1 MANEG
6 EGQLSNDNV
15 IKNECDLVEQLDLQL
30 EELDD
35 EEFQLP
41 PVDEL
46 PTLESILNENDPGS
60 ISDEDTTAPQ
70 PSQLKASFSQDGGDT
85 LSLHSR
91 GSSDS
96 KSRNSSDKHSSGSRT
111 RREPQ
116 SKTHGSILRH
126 VILKGVAAQ
135 LVSAYDRVGAGL
147 PTTMAV
153 GNVICIGTSH
163 GLILVFEPTQ
173 ALKYCLGSTQL
184 GEQYGSV
191 SALALNNDC
200 TRLLAG
206 FAKGQI
212 CLFDLTSSK
221 LLQTISDAHTPFTA
235 VLHLKWTDYPGMA
248 VISDSGGSVFEL
260 SIKRT
265 MGLNSNES
273 RCIFSGSRG
282 EVCTVEPLLMSQFRA
297 NPGTETIIL
306 AMATIS
312 KVIVVSLRPQLKVL
326 FSYPLKASAST
337 LPLLAWQFV
346 VIQMP
351 DGVRVVDP
359 VLAFGREKSVYFYQL
374 THGSQEELRFLP
386 LQKMVLTYIVQ
397 AMAWLNSR
405 TLAVMDTREQLH
417 IVDVKSQE
425 ELEMVDLAHLGLV
438 YASPHFKAIA
448 TGSNVSKAMAL
459 AGERACYHSMVSFGS
474 QVLLLGTKSFQV
486 VTVRSW
492 IDRLDHLVRS
502 GHMREALQLALDIYQ
517 DKAQA
522 VVGLKQ
528 KKEKR
533 QQLVQEKIC
542 ELLNQYLD
550 HGIENLPD
558 RSNLVSITQYYSLMV
573 PLCVKVAVGSNLT
586 DMLFGR
592 IWDTFSEDAISKGIF
607 LEALEPYIL
616 SDQLA
621 DISPVI
627 SQCLLSHQ
635 ETSGRLEAAEA
646 CIVHLEVTSLDLH
659 QALKLCW
666 THGLYDAIFYIY
678 TRGIKDF
685 ITPLEELSTVLC
697 NAMDSGV
704 ALSDN
709 LVKLGNKIL
718 VYISCCL
725 AGRAYPR
732 GDIEEPILQQVK
744 HETFKCLTSLH
755 TKNSK
760 PNEECY
766 PFLRTLLRFDT
777 REFLNVL
784 SLAFEEAEFTSEL
797 GMIQRQRV
805 VDILL
810 QVMVEGQGFGPAQ
823 LGSLFTFIARQM
835 SRQQGAIAINRQ
847 LFDQVL
853 SHLTAPDASSHHE
866 ERETALLELLQ
877 EGGLVHYDRDHLL
890 DKAWKAEFY
899 RVCEYVYEV
908 QGKHEKIIECYIY
921 DKMRKHQVFTYIRSV
936 LTSPQFTD
944 LHAQKI
950 QQQFLNHIKCL
961 LDIDSSRVASLI
973 LTMPQLTP
981 FLDDVMT
988 KLRGDNKYMYSALHA
1003 LFTYRATHASPGGR
1017 GVDSNENILTSEL
1030 QEEYIDLMC
1039 EVNPTQVYTYLKGA
1053 EGYRLEE
1060 TLEICRRH
1068 NQPES
1073 TAYLLEK
1080 AGDIKGA
1087 FEILLSILK
1096 SRVED
1101 FLAAVEKDSS
1111 GSSSTVPLGH
1121 VQAQVVKLVR
1131 VCQLGSSQLEEA
1143 NRREL
1148 WFPLLDVLLSTQPKI
1163 AHHQTLA
1170 HEMRGMVGH
1179 VVNSMMTHIALP
1191 AILERVM
1198 HDPGYC
1204 GGNFAQIKHLLKG
1217 MVERYVYEET
1227 LYSGVVNMIA
1237 EDQLRYLTIKHSQ
1250 AASPLVIYST
1260 TCAIC
1265 HSVYHPASKAVAHF
1279 CGHSY
1284 HAQCGGEGSSCVL
1297 CTGSSQ
1303 DGQTE
1308 EEQAAE
1314 TSGTQ
1319 QVGLDDTQLEGI
1331 RRVNSISSGGSRLQF
1346 LEELSAPK
1354 GVGRSGSESIG
1365 ASIKSF
1371 GQGPSGSTSNSQDIW
1386 CSQDFALKLAPP
1398 TITFEGF
1405 EE

>member
-1 MANEG
+1 MATEG
-6 EGQLSNDNV
+6 EEQMSNNIENPD
-15 IKNECDLVEQLDLQL
+15 EAELVKQLDLQL

-35 EEFQLP
+35 DEFQLP
-41 PVDEL
+41 PIGEL

-60 ISDEDTTAPQ
+60 VSDDDLGIPPTPIQKT
-70 PSQLKASFSQDGGDT
+70 SFSNDGGDT
-85 LSLHSR
+85 LSVHSR

-96 KSRNSSDKHSSGSRT
+96 RSRTSSERHSCGSRS
-111 RREPQ
+111 RRDAHH
-116 SKTHGSILRH
+116 KTHGSILRH
-126 VILKGVAAQ
+126 VILTGVAAQ
-135 LVSAYDRVGAGL
+135 LVSAHDRVGAGL

-153 GNVICIGTSH
+153 GNIICIGTSH

-173 ALKYCLGSTQL
+173 ALKFCLGSTQL

-191 SALALNNDC
+191 SALALNHDC

-212 CLFDLTSSK
+212 CVFDLTSSK

-235 VLHLKWTDYPGMA
+235 VLHLKWTDFPGMA

-282 EVCTVEPLLMSQFRA
+282 EVCTIEPLLMSQFRA
-297 NPGTETIIL
+297 TPVSEPVIL

-326 FSYPLKASAST
+326 FSHPLKASAST

-351 DGVRVVDP
+351 DGTRVIDP
-359 VLAFGREKSVYFYQL
+359 VLAFGREKNVYFYQL
-374 THGSQEELRFLP
+374 THGSQEELQFIP
-386 LQKMVLTYIVQ
+386 LQKMSLSYLVQ

-405 TLAVMDTREQLH
+405 TLAVMDTKEHLH
-417 IVDVKSQE
+417 VIDVKTQD
-425 ELEMVDLAHLGLV
+425 ELETVDLAHLGLV
-438 YASPHFKAIA
+438 YASAHFKAIA

-486 VTVRSW
+486 VTVRTW
-492 IDRLDHLVRS
+492 VDRLDHLVRG
-502 GHMREALQLALDIYQ
+502 GHVREALQLALDIYQ

-522 VVGLKQ
+522 VVGLKH

-533 QQLVQEKIC
+533 QLLVQEKIN

-550 HGIENLPD
+550 SALEKLPERTNLEGL
-558 RSNLVSITQYYSLMV
+558 NKYYTQLV
-573 PLCVKVAVGSNLT
+573 PLCVQVAVGAHLR
-586 DMLFGR
+586 DLLFGR
-592 IWDTFSEDAISKGIF
+592 MWDLFSEDAISRGIF
-607 LEALEPYIL
+607 LESLEPYIL

-621 DISPVI
+621 DMSPSI
-627 SQCLLSHQ
+627 SQCLLSHH
-635 ETSGRLEAAEA
+635 ESCGRLQAAEA
-646 CIVHLEVTSLDLH
+646 CIVHLQVTSLDLH
-659 QALKLCW
+659 QAMTLCW

-678 TRGIKDF
+678 THGMRDF
-685 ITPLEELSTVLC
+685 VTPLEELSTVLS
-697 NAMDSGV
+697 NAMDSGKGLTDSQV
-704 ALSDN
+704 M
-709 LVKLGNKIL
+709 LGNKIL
-718 VYISCCL
+718 VYVSSCL

-732 GDIEEPILQQVK
+732 GEIDPEELQQVK
-744 HETFKCLTSLH
+744 HEIFKCITSLH
-755 TKNSK
+755 SKNAK
-760 PNEECY
+760 PTEQAY

-784 SLAFEEAEFTSEL
+784 ALAFEEAEFTSEL

-810 QVMVEGQGFGPAQ
+810 QVMVEGEGFGPAQ
-823 LGSLFTFIARQM
+823 LGGLFTFIARQM
-835 SRQQGAIAINRQ
+835 SRQQGAIAVNRQ

-853 SHLTAPDASSHHE
+853 CHLTAPDASSHHE
-866 ERETALLELLQ
+866 ERQTALLELLQ
-877 EGGLVHYDRDHLL
+877 EGGLVHYKVEQLL
-890 DKAWKAEFY
+890 EKARQAGFY
-899 RVCEYVYEV
+899 RVCEFVYEER
-908 QGKHEKIIECYIY
+908 GEHEKIVECYLE

-936 LTSPQFTD
+936 LSSPQFTD

-950 QQQFLNHIKCL
+950 QQQFLKHIKSL
-961 LDIDSSRVASLI
+961 LEIDSSRVASLL

-981 FLDDVMT
+981 LLPEVT
-988 KLRGDNKYMYSALHA
+988 SHLRGEPQLLFNALHA
-1003 LFTYRATHASPGGR
+1003 LFTYRSTHASPGGH
-1017 GVDSNENILTSEL
+1017 GVDNNDGTLTPEL

-1039 EVNPTQVYTYLKGA
+1039 QVNPTQVYAYLKGA
-1053 EGYRLEE
+1053 EGYRLEQ
-1060 TLEICRRH
+1060 TLEICRQH
-1068 NQPES
+1068 KQQDS
-1073 TAYLLEK
+1073 TAFLLER

-1087 FEILLSILK
+1087 FDILLTILK
-1096 SRVED
+1096 SKVDDLLNCVRAEGTTSCS
-1101 FLAAVEKDSS
+1101 LS
-1111 GSSSTVPLGH
+1111 LGH

-1131 VCQLGSSQLEEA
+1131 VCQLGSSQLEESG
-1143 NRREL
+1143 RREL
-1148 WFPLLDVLLSTQPKI
+1148 WFPLLDVLLSTQPPL
-1163 AHHQTLA
+1163 AHDQQLA

-1179 VVNSMMTHIALP
+1179 VVNSMMTHISLP

-1204 GGNFAQIKHLLKG
+1204 DGNFAQIKHLLKG

-1227 LYSGVVNMIA
+1227 LYATVVRIIA
-1237 EDQLRYLTIKHSQ
+1237 GDQLSYLTMQHSQ
-1250 AASPLVIYST
+1250 ACSPLIVYTT

-1265 HSVYHPASKAVAHF
+1265 HSVYHPSSKAVAHS

-1284 HAQCGGEGSSCVL
+1284 HARCGGEAPACVL

-1303 DGQTE
+1303 

-1314 TSGTQ
+1314 QSQAPDSIEEPT
-1319 QVGLDDTQLEGI
+1319 VGLDDTQLEGI
-1331 RRVNSISSGGSRLQF
+1331 RRVKALSFGGSRLQF
-1346 LEELSAPK
+1346 LDELSTPRGGPATENSSKTSPSW
-1354 GVGRSGSESIG
+1354 RSSGSV
-1365 ASIKSF
+1365 
-1371 GQGPSGSTSNSQDIW
+1371 SGNQDIW
-1386 CSQDFALKLAPP
+1386 SSQNFALKLAPP
-1398 TITFEGF
+1398 TIEFEG
-1405 EE
+1405 EANW

>member
-1 MANEG
+1 MAMEG
-6 EGQLSNDNV
+6 EGQLSKETVNNADS
-15 IKNECDLVEQLDLQL
+15 DLVKQLDLQL

-35 EEFQLP
+35 EEFHLP
-41 PVDEL
+41 PVSEL

-60 ISDEDTTAPQ
+60 ISEDDSAPPQ
-70 PSQLKASFSQDGGDT
+70 PSQHKASFSQEGGDT

-96 KSRNSSDKHSSGSRT
+96 RSRNSSDKHSSGSRT
-111 RREPQ
+111 RRDPQ

-135 LVSAYDRVGAGL
+135 LISAYDRVGAGL

-153 GNVICIGTSH
+153 GNVICVGTSH

-173 ALKYCLGSTQL
+173 ALKFCLGSTQL

-200 TRLLAG
+200 TRLLVG

-212 CLFDLTSSK
+212 CLYDLTTSK
-221 LLQTISDAHTPFTA
+221 LLQTIPDAHTPFTA

-282 EVCTVEPLLMSQFRA
+282 EVCTIEPLLMSHFRI
-297 NPGTETIIL
+297 NPGAETIIL

-326 FSYPLKASAST
+326 FSHPLKASSTT
-337 LPLLAWQFV
+337 LPLIAWQFV

-351 DGVRVVDP
+351 DGTRGVDP
-359 VLAFGREKSVYFYQL
+359 VLAFGREKTIYFYQL
-374 THGSQEELRFLP
+374 TQEELHFIP
-386 LQKMVLTYIVQ
+386 LQKMVLSYVVQ
-397 AMAWLNSR
+397 GMAWLNSR
-405 TLAVMDTREQLH
+405 SLSVMDTREQLH
-417 IVDVKSQE
+417 IIDVKSQE

-459 AGERACYHSMVSFGS
+459 AGERSCYHSMVSFGS

-486 VTVRSW
+486 VTVRTW
-492 IDRLDHLVRS
+492 VDRLDHLVRG

-522 VVGLKQ
+522 VVGLKH

-533 QQLVQEKIC
+533 QQIVQEKISNM
-542 ELLNQYLD
+542 LHQYLD
-550 HGIENLPD
+550 TGMESLPD
-558 RSNLVSITQYYSLMV
+558 RSNLAALNQYYTQMV
-573 PLCVKVAVGSNLT
+573 PLCVKMAVGANLRNL
-586 DMLFGR
+586 LFGR
-592 IWDTFSEDAISKGIF
+592 IWETFCEDAISKGIF

-616 SDQLA
+616 SDQLS
-621 DISPVI
+621 DMSPSI
-627 SQCLLSHQ
+627 TQCLLSHQ
-635 ETSGRLEAAEA
+635 ETCGRLQAAEA
-646 CIVHLEVTSLDLH
+646 CIVHLDVTSLDLH
-659 QALKLCW
+659 QAMTLCW
-666 THGLYDAIFYIY
+666 THGMYDAIFYIY

-685 ITPLEELSTVLC
+685 ITPLEELITVLC
-697 NAMDSGV
+697 NAMDSGN
-704 ALSDN
+704 ALTDCQ
-709 LVKLGNKIL
+709 VKLGNKIL
-718 VYISCCL
+718 VYVSCCL

-744 HETFKCLTSLH
+744 HEIFKCLTSLH

-760 PNEECY
+760 PTEECY
-766 PFLRTLLRFDT
+766 PYLRTLLRFDT

-853 SHLTAPDASSHHE
+853 CHLTSSDASSHHE

-877 EGGLVHYDRDHLL
+877 DGGLVHYDKDHLL
-890 DKAWKAEFY
+890 EKAWNAEFY

-908 QGKHEKIIECYIY
+908 RGEHEKIIECYLE
-921 DKMRKHQVFTYIRSV
+921 DKMRKHQVFTYIRTV

-950 QQQFLNHIKCL
+950 QQQFLAHIKTL
-961 LDIDSSRVASLI
+961 LDIDCSRVASLL
-973 LTMPQLTP
+973 LTMPQLIP
-981 FLDDVMT
+981 LLSDVMQ
-988 KLRGDNKYMYSALHA
+988 KLRGDTQYMYFALNA
-1003 LFTYRATHASPGGR
+1003 LFTYRSTHASPGGR
-1017 GVDSNENILTSEL
+1017 GVDPSENLLSSDL

-1039 EVNPTQVYTYLKGA
+1039 QVSPTQVYAYLKGA
-1053 EGYRLEE
+1053 EGYRLEQ
-1060 TLEICRRH
+1060 TLQICKRH
-1068 NQPES
+1068 NQQEC
-1073 TAYLLEK
+1073 TAFLLEK

-1096 SRVED
+1096 SKVED
-1101 FLAAVEKDSS
+1101 VSYYW
-1111 GSSSTVPLGH
+1111 H
-1121 VQAQVVKLVR
+1121 
-1131 VCQLGSSQLEEA
+1131 A
-1143 NRREL
+1143 N
-1148 WFPLLDVLLSTQPKI
+1148 
-1163 AHHQTLA
+1163 
-1170 HEMRGMVGH
+1170 
-1179 VVNSMMTHIALP
+1179 
-1191 AILERVM
+1191 
-1198 HDPGYC
+1198 
-1204 GGNFAQIKHLLKG
+1204 
-1217 MVERYVYEET
+1217 
-1227 LYSGVVNMIA
+1227 
-1237 EDQLRYLTIKHSQ
+1237 
-1250 AASPLVIYST
+1250 
-1260 TCAIC
+1260 
-1265 HSVYHPASKAVAHF
+1265 
-1279 CGHSY
+1279 
-1284 HAQCGGEGSSCVL
+1284 CVL
-1297 CTGSSQ
+1297 
-1303 DGQTE
+1303 
-1308 EEQAAE
+1308 
-1314 TSGTQ
+1314 
-1319 QVGLDDTQLEGI
+1319 
-1331 RRVNSISSGGSRLQF
+1331 F
-1346 LEELSAPK
+1346 LMYYY
-1354 GVGRSGSESIG
+1354 
-1365 ASIKSF
+1365 
-1371 GQGPSGSTSNSQDIW
+1371 
-1386 CSQDFALKLAPP
+1386 DF
-1398 TITFEGF
+1398 E
-1405 EE
+1405 

>member
-1 MANEG
+1 MATEG
-6 EGQLSNDNV
+6 EEQLSNEPEKLDDTDI
-15 IKNECDLVEQLDLQL
+15 IKQLDLQL

-41 PVDEL
+41 PVGEL

-60 ISDEDTTAPQ
+60 VSDDDLVLP
-70 PSQLKASFSQDGGDT
+70 PLPHPKASFSTDGGDT
-85 LSLHSR
+85 LSVHSR

-96 KSRNSSDKHSSGSRT
+96 RSRTSSTERHSTGSRS
-111 RREPQ
+111 RKDAQ
-116 SKTHGSILRH
+116 NKTHGSILRH

-135 LVSAYDRVGAGL
+135 LVSAHDRVGAGL

-153 GNVICIGTSH
+153 GNIICIGTSH
-163 GLILVFEPTQ
+163 GLVLVFEPTQ
-173 ALKYCLGSTQL
+173 ALKFCLGSTQL
-184 GEQYGSV
+184 GEQCGSV
-191 SALALNNDC
+191 SALALNQDC

-282 EVCTVEPLLMSQFRA
+282 EVCTIEPLLMSQFRA
-297 NPGTETIIL
+297 TPFVETVIL

-326 FSYPLKASAST
+326 FSHPLKASVST

-351 DGVRVVDP
+351 DGTRVIDP
-359 VLAFGREKSVYFYQL
+359 VLAFGREKNVFFYQL
-374 THGSQEELRFLP
+374 THGSQEELQFIP
-386 LQKMVLTYIVQ
+386 LQKMGLSFVIQ
-397 AMAWLNSR
+397 GMAWLNTR
-405 TLAVMDTREQLH
+405 TLAVMDTREHLH
-417 IVDVKSQE
+417 VIDVKTQE
-425 ELEMVDLAHLGLV
+425 EQEMVDLAHLGLV

-448 TGSNVSKAMAL
+448 TGGNVSKAMAL
-459 AGERACYHSMVSFGS
+459 SGERACYHSMVSFGT

-492 IDRLDHLVRS
+492 VDRLDYLVKG
-502 GHMREALQLALDIYQ
+502 GHKREALQLALDIYQ

-522 VVGLKQ
+522 IVGLKH

-550 HGIENLPD
+550 SAMNELPE
-558 RSNLVSITQYYSLMV
+558 RSNLTALNQYYSQLV
-573 PLCVKVAVGSNLT
+573 TLCVQVSVGANLK
-586 DMLFGR
+586 DVLFGR
-592 IWDTFSEDAISKGIF
+592 VWETFSEDAISKGIY

-621 DISPVI
+621 DISPSI
-627 SQCLLSHQ
+627 TQCLLAHQ
-635 ETSGRLEAAEA
+635 EVCGKLQAAEA
-646 CIVHLEVTSLDLH
+646 CIVHLSVTSLDLH
-659 QALKLCW
+659 QAMTLCW

-678 TRGIKDF
+678 THGMRDF
-685 ITPLEELSTVLC
+685 VTPLEELVTVLC
-697 NAMDSGV
+697 NAMDSGN
-704 ALSDN
+704 ALTDSQ
-709 LVKLGNKIL
+709 VMLGNKIL
-718 VYISCCL
+718 VYVSCCL
-725 AGRAYPR
+725 AGRAYPH
-732 GDIEEPILQQVK
+732 GDIDPQELQQVK
-744 HETFKCLTSLH
+744 HEIFKCITSLH
-755 TKNSK
+755 SKNAK
-760 PNEECY
+760 PTENSY

-784 SLAFEEAEFTSEL
+784 ALAFEEAEFTSEL
-797 GMIQRQRV
+797 GMQQRQRV

-853 SHLTAPDASSHHE
+853 CHLTAADAESHHE
-866 ERETALLELLQ
+866 ERQTALLELLQ
-877 EGGLVHYDRDHLL
+877 EGGLVHYETNHLL
-890 DKAWKAEFY
+890 DKARQAQFY
-899 RVCEYVYEV
+899 RVCEYVYEER
-908 QGKHEKIIECYIY
+908 GEHEKIVECYLE
-921 DKMRKHQVFTYIRSV
+921 DKLRKHQVFTYIRSV
-936 LTSPQFTD
+936 LSSPQFTD

-950 QQQFLNHIKCL
+950 QQQFLTHIKTL
-961 LDIDSSRVASLI
+961 LEIDSSRVASLL
-973 LTMPQLTP
+973 LTMPQLMPLVKDIT
-981 FLDDVMT
+981 LQLRDDEQ
-988 KLRGDNKYMYSALHA
+988 LLYNALHA
-1003 LFTYRATHASPGGR
+1003 LFTYRSTHASPGGR
-1017 GVDSNENILTSEL
+1017 GGDLSDSPLTSEL
-1030 QEEYIDLMC
+1030 HEEYIDLMC
-1039 EVNPTQVYTYLKGA
+1039 RVNPSLVYPYLKGA
-1053 EGYRLEE
+1053 EGYRLEQ
-1060 TLEICRRH
+1060 TLEICKKN
-1068 NQPES
+1068 NQQES
-1073 TAYLLEK
+1073 TAFLLER

-1087 FEILLSILK
+1087 FEILLVILK
-1096 SRVED
+1096 SKVGD
-1101 FLAAVEKDSS
+1101 LLSNVDDNGTMNSQVS
-1111 GSSSTVPLGH
+1111 LGH

-1131 VCQLGSSQLEEA
+1131 VCQLGSSQLEESG
-1143 NRREL
+1143 RREL
-1148 WFPLLDVLLSTQPKI
+1148 WFPLLDVLLSTQPPLVNNQ
-1163 AHHQTLA
+1163 HLA

-1179 VVNSMMTHIALP
+1179 VVNSMMTHISLP

-1227 LYSGVVNMIA
+1227 LYATVVRIIA
-1237 EDQLRYLTIKHSQ
+1237 GDQLRYLTLQHNQ
-1250 AASPLVIYST
+1250 ACAPLVVYST

-1265 HSVYHPASKAVAHF
+1265 HSIYHPSSKAVAHS

-1284 HAQCGGEGSSCVL
+1284 HAQCGGESTSCMLCMGGSQEN
-1297 CTGSSQ
+1297 T
-1303 DGQTE
+1303 TE
-1308 EEQAAE
+1308 E
-1314 TSGTQ
+1314 TQ
-1319 QVGLDDTQLEGI
+1319 PNDSKSEPLTGLDETQLEGI
-1331 RRVNSISSGGSRLQF
+1331 RRVRSLGAGGSRLQF
-1346 LEELSAPK
+1346 LEDLSSPPRGSVVEASAASTSW
-1354 GVGRSGSESIG
+1354 RSSGSVCGNQNIWL
-1365 ASIKSF
+1365 
-1371 GQGPSGSTSNSQDIW
+1371 SQN
-1386 CSQDFALKLAPP
+1386 FALKLAPP
-1398 TITFEGF
+1398 TIDFGKDDAW
-1405 EE
+1405 